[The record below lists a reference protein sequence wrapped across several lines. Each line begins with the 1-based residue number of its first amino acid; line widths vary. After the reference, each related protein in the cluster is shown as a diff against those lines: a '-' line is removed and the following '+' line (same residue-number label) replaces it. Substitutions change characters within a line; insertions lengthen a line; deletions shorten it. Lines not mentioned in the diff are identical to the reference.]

1 MMKRILLLAI
11 FVGLCA
17 CSAETLLQTETAE
30 ESAEYQ
36 SVTMSLPPA
45 VFDDC
50 PETKNEA
57 ILGSSIQYVW
67 SATDTVGIFPDAG
80 SQIYFSMAG
89 GAGQTSAKFD
99 GGGWALKKGS
109 GYYSYFPFVPDFYID
124 KSAIPITFIGQKQIG
139 NGDPGRAY
147 LGNYCYMVAKGVSDE
162 ATGSLYFNYERV
174 GVLFRMRIPVQAGTY
189 TSLTLRVEG
198 NKLAEKGT
206 IDAVDIDKVIHDASY
221 TDHITLEL
229 EDLTM
234 HTDGTL
240 VGFLMLPPFNMLGS
254 QVSFDL
260 TKSDGTIVTSSAI
273 GKNFTLGK
281 TYDNAPKFS
290 VSPVSAELDAEGGT
304 VSFQIVAS
312 GTSSYT
318 VETDADWL
326 TLISKPTSG
335 TSVISARASANT
347 GKARTAHI
355 IVSEKATTS
364 GVSVT
369 LKNILT
375 VTQHNS
381 GLNIGIAD
389 WEDGDDDGGMAD

>member
-304 VSFQIVAS
+304 VSFQIIAS

>member
-1 MMKRILLLAI
+1 MMKRVIAFATFI
-11 FVGLCA
+11 GLCA
-17 CSAETLLQTETAE
+17 CSAEALLQTDSVE
-30 ESAEYQ
+30 EHAEYK

-45 VFDDC
+45 VFDGC

-67 SATDTVGIFPDAG
+67 SATDTVGIFPDTG

-124 KSAIPITFIGQKQIG
+124 KSAIPITFIGQKQTG
-139 NGDPGRAY
+139 NGDPGRAH

-174 GVLFRMRIPVQAGTY
+174 GVLFRMRIPVPAGTY
-189 TSLTLRVEG
+189 TALTLRVDGE
-198 NKLAEKGT
+198 KLAETGT
-206 IDAVDIDKVIHDASY
+206 IDAVNIDKVIHDASY
-221 TDHITLEL
+221 TDRITLEL

-234 HTDGTL
+234 ESAGTL
-240 VGFLMLPPFNMLGS
+240 VGFLMLPPFDMQGS
-254 QVSFDL
+254 QVNVEL
-260 TKSDGTIVTSSAI
+260 TKSDGTVVISSAI
-273 GKNFTLGK
+273 GKNFALGK

-290 VSPVSAELDAEGGT
+290 VTPVTAELDAEGGT
-304 VSFQIVAS
+304 VSFRITAS

-326 TLISKPTSG
+326 TLLSRPTSG
-335 TSVISARASANT
+335 SAEVSAKASVNAGKTRT
-347 GKARTAHI
+347 GHI
-355 IVSEKATTS
+355 IVSEKATAS
-364 GVSVT
+364 GTQVV
-369 LKNILT
+369 LKNVLT
-375 VTQHNS
+375 VTQNPS
-381 GLNIGIAD
+381 GLDIGVGD
-389 WEDGDDDGGMAD
+389 WEDGDDEGGMAD

>member
-304 VSFQIVAS
+304 VSFQIIAS

-347 GKARTAHI
+347 GKARTGRI
-355 IVSEKATTS
+355 IVSEKVISS
-364 GVSVT
+364 GTQVT

-375 VTQHNS
+375 VIQDHS
-381 GLNIGIAD
+381 GLNIGVGD
-389 WEDGDDDGGMAD
+389 WESGDDEGGDAQ

>member
-234 HTDGTL
+234 QTDGTL

-347 GKARTAHI
+347 GKARTGRI
-355 IVSEKATTS
+355 IVSEKVISS
-364 GVSVT
+364 GTQVT

-375 VTQHNS
+375 VIQDHS
-381 GLNIGIAD
+381 GLNIGVGD
-389 WEDGDDDGGMAD
+389 WESGDDEGGDAQ

>member
-1 MMKRILLLAI
+1 MMKRILLLAT

-17 CSAETLLQTETAE
+17 CSAETLLHTETAE
-30 ESAEYQ
+30 ERAEYR

-234 HTDGTL
+234 QTDGTL

-304 VSFQIVAS
+304 VSFQIIAS

-335 TSVISARASANT
+335 TSVISARSSANT

-381 GLNIGIAD
+381 GLNIGLDD

>member
-30 ESAEYQ
+30 ESAEYR

-67 SATDTVGIFPDAG
+67 SSTDTVGIFPDAG

-234 HTDGTL
+234 QTDGTL

-304 VSFQIVAS
+304 VSFQIIAS

-347 GKARTAHI
+347 GKARTGHI

-381 GLNIGIAD
+381 GLNIGIGD

>member
-1 MMKRILLLAI
+1 MMKRILLLAT

-36 SVTMSLPPA
+36 SVTMSLLPA

-124 KSAIPITFIGQKQIG
+124 KSAIPITFIGQKQTG

-234 HTDGTL
+234 QTGGTL

-304 VSFQIVAS
+304 VSFQIMAS

-318 VETDADWL
+318 VETDTDWL

-347 GKARTAHI
+347 GKARTGHI

-364 GVSVT
+364 SVSVT

-381 GLNIGIAD
+381 GLNIGIGD

>member
-234 HTDGTL
+234 QTDGTL

>member
-234 HTDGTL
+234 QTDGTL

-304 VSFQIVAS
+304 VSFQIIAS

-347 GKARTAHI
+347 GKARTGRI
-355 IVSEKATTS
+355 IVSEKVISS
-364 GVSVT
+364 GTQVT

-375 VTQHNS
+375 VIQDHS
-381 GLNIGIAD
+381 GLNIGVGD
-389 WEDGDDDGGMAD
+389 WESGDDEGGDAQ

>member
-1 MMKRILLLAI
+1 MMKRVIAFATFI
-11 FVGLCA
+11 GLCA
-17 CSAETLLQTETAE
+17 CSAEALLQTDSVE
-30 ESAEYQ
+30 EHAEYK

-174 GVLFRMRIPVQAGTY
+174 GVLFRMRIPVPAGTY
-189 TSLTLRVEG
+189 TALTLRVDGE
-198 NKLAEKGT
+198 KLAETGT
-206 IDAVDIDKVIHDASY
+206 IDAVNIDKVIHDASY
-221 TDHITLEL
+221 TDRITLEL

-234 HTDGTL
+234 ESAGTL
-240 VGFLMLPPFNMLGS
+240 VGFLMLPPFDMQGS
-254 QVSFDL
+254 QVNFEL
-260 TKSDGTIVTSSAI
+260 TKSDGTVVTSSAI
-273 GKNFTLGK
+273 GKNFALGK

-290 VSPVSAELDAEGGT
+290 VSPVTAELDAEGGT
-304 VSFQIVAS
+304 VSFRITAS

-326 TLISKPTSG
+326 TLLSRPTSG
-335 TSVISARASANT
+335 SAEVSAKASVNAGKTRT
-347 GKARTAHI
+347 GHI
-355 IVSEKATTS
+355 IVSEKATAS
-364 GVSVT
+364 GTQVV
-369 LKNILT
+369 LKNVLT
-375 VTQHNS
+375 VNQNPS
-381 GLNIGIAD
+381 GLDIGIGD
-389 WEDGDDDGGMAD
+389 WEDGDDEGGMAD

>member
-50 PETKNEA
+50 LETKNEA

-347 GKARTAHI
+347 GKARTGRI
-355 IVSEKATTS
+355 IVSEKVISS
-364 GVSVT
+364 GTQVT

-375 VTQHNS
+375 VIQDHS
-381 GLNIGIAD
+381 GLNIGVGD
-389 WEDGDDDGGMAD
+389 WESGDDEGGDAQ

>member
-1 MMKRILLLAI
+1 M
-11 FVGLCA
+11 
-17 CSAETLLQTETAE
+17 
-30 ESAEYQ
+30 
-36 SVTMSLPPA
+36 
-45 VFDDC
+45 
-50 PETKNEA
+50 
-57 ILGSSIQYVW
+57 
-67 SATDTVGIFPDAG
+67 
-80 SQIYFSMAG
+80 
-89 GAGQTSAKFD
+89 
-99 GGGWALKKGS
+99 
-109 GYYSYFPFVPDFYID
+109 
-124 KSAIPITFIGQKQIG
+124 
-139 NGDPGRAY
+139 
-147 LGNYCYMVAKGVSDE
+147 
-162 ATGSLYFNYERV
+162 
-174 GVLFRMRIPVQAGTY
+174 
-189 TSLTLRVEG
+189 
-198 NKLAEKGT
+198 
-206 IDAVDIDKVIHDASY
+206 
-221 TDHITLEL
+221 
-229 EDLTM
+229 
-234 HTDGTL
+234 
-240 VGFLMLPPFNMLGS
+240 
-254 QVSFDL
+254 
-260 TKSDGTIVTSSAI
+260 TSSAI

-304 VSFQIVAS
+304 VSFQIIAS

>member
-347 GKARTAHI
+347 GKARTGRI
-355 IVSEKATTS
+355 IVSEKVISS
-364 GVSVT
+364 GTQVT

-375 VTQHNS
+375 VIQDHS
-381 GLNIGIAD
+381 GLNIGVGD
-389 WEDGDDDGGMAD
+389 WESGDDEGGDAQ

>member
-1 MMKRILLLAI
+1 MMKRVIAFATFI
-11 FVGLCA
+11 GLCA
-17 CSAETLLQTETAE
+17 CSAEALLQTDSVE
-30 ESAEYQ
+30 EHAEYK

-50 PETKNEA
+50 LETKNEA

-234 HTDGTL
+234 QTDGTL

-281 TYDNAPKFS
+281 TYDNAPTFS

>member
-1 MMKRILLLAI
+1 MMKRVIAFATFI
-11 FVGLCA
+11 GLCA
-17 CSAETLLQTETAE
+17 CSAEALLQTDSVE
-30 ESAEYQ
+30 EHAEYK

-45 VFDDC
+45 VFDDY

-124 KSAIPITFIGQKQIG
+124 KSAIPITFIGQKQTG

-162 ATGSLYFNYERV
+162 TTGSLYFNYERV

-206 IDAVDIDKVIHDASY
+206 IDAVNIDKVIHDASY
-221 TDHITLEL
+221 IDHITLDL

-234 HTDGTL
+234 TSAGTL
-240 VGFLMLPPFNMLGS
+240 VGFLMLPPFDMSGS
-254 QVSFDL
+254 QVNFEL
-260 TKSDGTIVTSSAI
+260 TKSDGTVVTSSAV

-290 VSPVSAELDAEGGT
+290 VSPISAELDAEGGI
-304 VSFQIVAS
+304 VSFQITAT
-312 GTSSYT
+312 GTSAYT
-318 VETDADWL
+318 VDSDSDWL
-326 TLISKPTSG
+326 TLLTKPTSG

-347 GKARTAHI
+347 GKARTGHI
-355 IVSEKATTS
+355 IVSEKVTS
-364 GVSVT
+364 SGTQVI
-369 LKNILT
+369 LRNILT
-375 VTQHNS
+375 VTQDHS
-381 GLNIGIAD
+381 GLNIGVGD
-389 WEDGDDDGGMAD
+389 WESGDDEGGDAQ